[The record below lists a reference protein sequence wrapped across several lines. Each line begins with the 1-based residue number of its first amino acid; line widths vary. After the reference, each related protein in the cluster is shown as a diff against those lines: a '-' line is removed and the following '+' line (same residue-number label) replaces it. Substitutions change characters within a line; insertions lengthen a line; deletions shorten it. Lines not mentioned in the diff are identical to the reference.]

1 MTTSQHGIG
10 DGFGHEL
17 VALAIAL
24 VSLPLERVEIRPELR
39 CFLRCRK
46 PFLAI
51 RLRSSIGDLEES
63 IPNLGIGAASVEILR
78 AKNDSFD
85 QRSSKCPVH
94 HLTIS
99 TAAVTFTGSVWVQL
113 LQG

>member
-1 MTTSQHGIG
+1 MDQVITSLFAENVVI
-10 DGFGHEL
+10 
-17 VALAIAL
+17 

-85 QRSSKCPVH
+85 QRSSKCPVRH

-99 TAAVTFTGSVWVQL
+99 TAAVTFPGSVWVQL